1 MTGINHDKGGTPRPS
16 LAHRLEY
23 TAFSSIRWIFGRLTV
38 PQAASLSAFFWRLVA
53 PHLRRHR
60 RAETNLKAA
69 LPNLSESE
77 RKQLL
82 TRMWDNLGRT
92 SAEALRL
99 DEIADDPNSLTLNFS
114 PEALAIMP
122 SATPAI
128 FVSLHYGN
136 WEVTAL
142 AAERFN
148 KPLLGI
154 YKRVVNP
161 LVDRDVTRIRS
172 RFYKGGFVSKGP
184 DAVRKITRAIKDGY
198 SVAVMADL
206 RESNGDLVPFFGIPS
221 PSTTFPAMMARLHGL
236 PIVAIRAVRTSP
248 GKFRIDTETLKLAI
262 SENRRADILEN
273 TARIQTQLEKWI
285 REDPALWMWGHRR
298 WGRESLKAIQS
309 PPKS

>member
-1 MTGINHDKGGTPRPS
+1 MKNNYRGQIGLLTPNLS
-16 LAHRLEY
+16 HRLEY
-23 TAFSSIRWIFGRLTV
+23 AAFCFIRWVFGRLTV
-38 PQAASLSAFFWRLVA
+38 PQAASLSAFFWRLIA

-60 RAETNLKAA
+60 RAESNLKAA
-69 LPNLSESE
+69 LPRLRDSE
-77 RKQLL
+77 RKKLL

-114 PEALAIMP
+114 TDALAIMQ
-122 SATPAI
+122 SQTPAI

-161 LVDRDVTRIRS
+161 LVDRDVTQLRA
-172 RFYKGGFVSKGP
+172 RFYTGGFVSKGP
-184 DAVRKITRAIKDGY
+184 DAVRSITRAIKSGY

-206 RESNGDLVPFFGIPS
+206 RESNGDLVPFFSIPS
-221 PSTTFPAMMARLHGL
+221 PSTTFPAMMARLHRL
-236 PIVAIRAVRTSP
+236 PIVIIRAVRTAP
-248 GKFRIDTETLKLAI
+248 GQFRIDAERLELTI
-262 SENRRADILEN
+262 SENRKADILEN
-273 TARIQTQLEKWI
+273 TARIQAGLEKLI
-285 REDPALWMWGHRR
+285 RDEPALWMWGHRR
-298 WGRESLKAIQS
+298 WGTESVPVSNQS
-309 PPKS
+309 SYK

>member
-23 TAFSSIRWIFGRLTV
+23 AAFSSIRWIFGRLTV

-60 RAETNLKAA
+60 RAESNLKAA

-114 PEALAIMP
+114 PEALTIMR
-122 SATPAI
+122 SGAPAI

-161 LVDRDVTRIRS
+161 LVDHDVTQLRS

-184 DAVRKITRAIKDGY
+184 DAVRKITRAIKSGY

-221 PSTTFPAMMARLHGL
+221 PSTTFPAMMARLHEL
-236 PIVAIRAVRTSP
+236 PIVAIRAVRTAP
-248 GKFRIDTETLKLAI
+248 GHFRIDAERLELTI
-262 SENRRADILEN
+262 SENKKADILEN
-273 TARIQTQLEKWI
+273 TARIQAQLEHWI
-285 REDPALWMWGHRR
+285 KDDPALWMWGHRR
-298 WGRESLKAIQS
+298 WGKEAFIA
-309 PPKS
+309 

>member
-1 MTGINHDKGGTPRPS
+1 MTGNANNSTEPPMPS
-16 LAHRLEY
+16 LFNRVEY
-23 TAFSSIRWIFGRLTV
+23 AIFSSLRWLLGRLTI
-38 PQAASLSAFFWRLVA
+38 PQAASISAFFWRMIA
-53 PHLRRHR
+53 PHLRRHQ
-60 RAETNLKAA
+60 RAEKNLIAA
-69 LPNLSESE
+69 MPNLGDIE
-77 RKQLL
+77 RQSLL
-82 TRMWDNLGRT
+82 NRMWDNLGRT

-99 DEIADDPNSLTLNFS
+99 DDIADDPNSLTLSFS
-114 PEALAIMP
+114 PEALAIMQS
-122 SATPAI
+122 SAPAI

-161 LVDRDVTRIRS
+161 LVDRDVTHLRS

-184 DAVRKITRAIKDGY
+184 DAVRKITRAIKAGY

-221 PSTTFPAMMARLHGL
+221 PSTSFPAMMARLHGL

-248 GKFRIDTETLKLAI
+248 GKFRIDAERIELAI
-262 SENRRADILEN
+262 SENKRADILEN
-273 TARIQTQLEKWI
+273 TACIQVQIECWI
-285 REDPALWMWGHRR
+285 RDDPALWMWGHRR
-298 WGRESLKAIQS
+298 WGKGSFGLN
-309 PPKS
+309 

>member
-1 MTGINHDKGGTPRPS
+1 MITNHYKHSAPLKPS
-16 LAHRLEY
+16 LWHWFEY
-23 TAFSSIRWIFGRLTV
+23 SAFCLIRWAFGRLSL
-38 PQAASLSAFFWRLVA
+38 PRAASLSAFFWRRVA
-53 PHLRRHR
+53 PHLNRHA
-60 RAETNLKAA
+60 RAERHLKFA
-69 LPNLSESE
+69 LPELTNIQ
-77 RKQLL
+77 RQDLL

-99 DEIADDPNSLTLNFS
+99 DEIANDPNSLTLNFS
-114 PEALAIMP
+114 SEALALMH
-122 SATPAI
+122 SAAPAI

-161 LVDRDVTRIRS
+161 LVDQDVTKLRS

-184 DAVRKITRAIKDGY
+184 DAVRSVIRAIKAGY

-206 RESNGDLVPFFGIPS
+206 RESHGDLVPFFGIPS
-221 PSTTFPAMMARLHGL
+221 PSTSFPAMMARLHNL

-248 GKFRIDTETLKLAI
+248 KHFRIDAEKLELAT
-262 SENRRADILEN
+262 SDHKKTDILEN
-273 TARIQTQLEKWI
+273 TARIQAHLERWI

-298 WGRESLKAIQS
+298 WGQESFDV
-309 PPKS
+309 

>member
-1 MTGINHDKGGTPRPS
+1 MTSSKSDQSKRPKPS
-16 LAHRLEY
+16 LSHWLEY
-23 TAFSSIRWIFGRLTV
+23 SVFCLIHWVFGRLTFQ
-38 PQAASLSAFFWRLVA
+38 QAASLSAFFWRLIA
-53 PHLRRHR
+53 PRLGRHR
-60 RAETNLKAA
+60 RAEHNLRAA
-69 LPNLSESE
+69 LPNLTD
-77 RKQLL
+77 RDRQHLL

-114 PEALAIMP
+114 TEALAVMH

-142 AAERFN
+142 VAERFN

-154 YKRVVNP
+154 YKKIVNP
-161 LVDRDVTRIRS
+161 LVDQDVTRLRS

-184 DAVRKITRAIKDGY
+184 DAVRAITRGIKAGY
-198 SVAVMADL
+198 SIAVMADL

-221 PSTTFPAMMARLHGL
+221 PSTSFPAMMARLHHL

-248 GKFRIDTETLKLAI
+248 GHFRIDAEQLELAT
-262 SENRRADILEN
+262 SEHKRIDILEN
-273 TARIQTQLEKWI
+273 TARIQAHLERWI

-298 WGRESLKAIQS
+298 WGRESFDT
-309 PPKS
+309 